1 MVPQKNFEFTRAEY
15 APNTYSR
22 LINYKGEKFSEI
34 YGGIAVNWEVGNDGM
49 TSAFHIRKD
58 MTFPSGK
65 KLTADAVVYSMVR
78 MVKLNLSPAFIIRQF
93 GFTAENVDKPYAPS
107 LVLYCLTATPASRVY
122 SKRVQ
127 FHEVNNDFGHTWLK
141 NNHADCG
148 PYLLTE

>member
-1 MVPQKNFEFTRAEY
+1 M
-15 APNTYSR
+15 
-22 LINYKGEKFSEI
+22 
-34 YGGIAVNWEVGNDGM
+34 NWEVGNDGM

-78 MVKLNLSPAFIIRQF
+78 MVKLNLSPAFILRQF
-93 GFTAENVDKPYAPS
+93 GFTAENVDKLITKVDDYTMKFTVDKPYAPS
-107 LVLYCLTATPASRVY
+107 LVLYCLSATPASRVY

-127 FHEVNNDFGHTWLK
+127 FHEVNNDSGHTWLK